1 MAAPLQHRTGVLV
14 IRVWLESPASCG
26 LRARLT
32 RTSNVMIE
40 ERETT
45 VAATVDDVCDQV
57 RTWLE
62 SFLADAD

>member
-1 MAAPLQHRTGVLV
+1 MAALPQDRTGVMV
-14 IRVWLESPASCG
+14 IRVWLESPTSCG
-26 LRARLT
+26 LRARVI
-32 RTSNVMIE
+32 RTSNVMAE

-45 VAATVDDVCDQV
+45 AAATVDDVCDQV